1 LEDLVKRI
9 LLALLFGTLAY
20 AIAFA
25 SAASVGTVSDGGL
38 GAGNA
43 AVAACDSD
51 GLNTAYTTAYTTN
64 VGYTVSSV
72 NVTGITAACNG
83 KTIQVTVA
91 KNDGTVPASGSGT
104 VSAGAASIAVS
115 PATPASGVGQIFV
128 EIG

>member
-1 LEDLVKRI
+1 MKRI